1 MRLPQLEL
9 LRLDGAYTSWVFQ
22 LELKMGPVSGAW
34 GSGGKSAG

>member
-1 MRLPQLEL
+1 MRLPQLGL
-9 LRLDGAYTSWVFQ
+9 LRQDRVSTSWVFQ